1 MRSGIAHGIATHRGS
16 GGVGAA
22 EPYAGAATHGGAS
35 ARSHRS
41 VREVSAAARSH
52 GATFRT
58 PPVAPS
64 SQGGVIAAI
73 GRMGLHRPRPDA
85 VAPGLLA
92 EPLAGN
98 NAAGTGT
105 GGGGGAGQGAG
116 QTSAAAANGTGAHAA
131 QAPGK
136 PSAGW
141 QLRGK
146 GALVAMEGLGSRGA
160 SAMAG
165 PDHAL
170 RQGAGQAGS
179 AASTSLT
186 VPEAVRTQLEA
197 AAAAAAKDRGAARAV
212 AAEAAAA
219 AGAIPAASLAAAGGM
234 GRPAGA
240 GGLSGRI
247 PSSGRPFSPV
257 GMASK
262 TASRQASLASAR
274 GILPAA
280 QAIYAEGG
288 TVAFWRGNGTN
299 VLKIAP
305 ETAVR
310 FVAFDWAKRHI
321 AGNPDNV
328 TAPERFVAGAFAGI
342 VSTCTVYPLEIAKT
356 RLALSKA
363 GEVKGIVDCLS
374 TLVKQEGVRAIYR
387 GLGASLLGIVPYS
400 GTELMIFS
408 LLRDGYAARFPDR
421 EPGVATLLASGAVA
435 SLAGQVVAFPLQLA
449 RTRLQAQ
456 GLPGRET
463 VRYNGLAHC
472 LRSVVMRDGFRG
484 LYRGMLPGFMK
495 SIPSCMISFAVF
507 ERAKATL
514 RPYAN
519 RAALDQ
525 QA

>member
-1 MRSGIAHGIATHRGS
+1 MATQEGS
-16 GGVGAA
+16 GTSTMDLPRIEAIFDSIDQDGDGFISKAELRAGLKALRVPFSTAAIDRFIKGCDRESVGCISRSQFVGFVLIRREALEKAFRRLDTTRNGEITAKDIRIAAHSLSIQLSNAEVDRLIRVADRDGDGSVSVDDFVDMLLLVGDTHIEGLFDHWLRHEASLDVEAGA
-22 EPYAGAATHGGAS
+22 EPPT
-35 ARSHRS
+35 
-41 VREVSAAARSH
+41 
-52 GATFRT
+52 
-58 PPVAPS
+58 
-64 SQGGVIAAI
+64 
-73 GRMGLHRPRPDA
+73 
-85 VAPGLLA
+85 
-92 EPLAGN
+92 
-98 NAAGTGT
+98 
-105 GGGGGAGQGAG
+105 
-116 QTSAAAANGTGAHAA
+116 
-131 QAPGK
+131 
-136 PSAGW
+136 
-141 QLRGK
+141 
-146 GALVAMEGLGSRGA
+146 
-160 SAMAG
+160 
-165 PDHAL
+165 
-170 RQGAGQAGS
+170 
-179 AASTSLT
+179 
-186 VPEAVRTQLEA
+186 EA
-197 AAAAAAKDRGAARAV
+197 AAGEPTWLLLVAGGVAGVCSRTLTAPMDRIRTVLQAADPRDGKNKRPGKRRRGADGGR
-212 AAEAAAA
+212 
-219 AGAIPAASLAAAGGM
+219 AGG
-234 GRPAGA
+234 RATARSGA
-240 GGLSGRI
+240 A
-247 PSSGRPFSPV
+247 V
-257 GMASK
+257 G
-262 TASRQASLASAR
+262 
-274 GILPAA
+274 
-280 QAIYAEGG
+280 AIYAEGG
-288 TVAFWRGNGTN
+288 AIAFWRGNGTN

-328 TAPERFVAGAFAGI
+328 SAAERFVAGAFAGV

-408 LLRDGYAARFPDR
+408 LLRDAYAARFPDR

-484 LYRGMLPGFMK
+484 LYRGMLPGFLK

-514 RPYAN
+514 RPFAN
-519 RAALDQ
+519 RGAFDQ
-525 QA
+525 LA

>member
-1 MRSGIAHGIATHRGS
+1 
-16 GGVGAA
+16 
-22 EPYAGAATHGGAS
+22 
-35 ARSHRS
+35 
-41 VREVSAAARSH
+41 
-52 GATFRT
+52 
-58 PPVAPS
+58 
-64 SQGGVIAAI
+64 
-73 GRMGLHRPRPDA
+73 
-85 VAPGLLA
+85 
-92 EPLAGN
+92 
-98 NAAGTGT
+98 
-105 GGGGGAGQGAG
+105 
-116 QTSAAAANGTGAHAA
+116 
-131 QAPGK
+131 
-136 PSAGW
+136 
-141 QLRGK
+141 
-146 GALVAMEGLGSRGA
+146 
-160 SAMAG
+160 
-165 PDHAL
+165 
-170 RQGAGQAGS
+170 
-179 AASTSLT
+179 
-186 VPEAVRTQLEA
+186 
-197 AAAAAAKDRGAARAV
+197 
-212 AAEAAAA
+212 
-219 AGAIPAASLAAAGGM
+219 
-234 GRPAGA
+234 
-240 GGLSGRI
+240 
-247 PSSGRPFSPV
+247 
-257 GMASK
+257 MASR

-288 TVAFWRGNGTN
+288 AIAFWRGNGTN

-328 TAPERFVAGAFAGI
+328 SAAERFVAGAFAGV

-408 LLRDGYAARFPDR
+408 LLRDAYAARFPDR

-484 LYRGMLPGFMK
+484 LYRGMLPGFLK

-514 RPYAN
+514 RPFAN
-519 RAALDQ
+519 RGAFDQ
-525 QA
+525 LA